1 MKKKTV
7 SFFLFGLLTL
17 LLVSISVTL
26 YVIDWNKYRD
36 TLASLATDRL
46 GVRVEL
52 AGDLSLGFLPRPT
65 VSARLVRLTPGQAG
79 FNDAIATAD
88 RIDMHLGLT
97 ALMTGSLEL
106 QSLAFDGL
114 TASLLETDEGWTI
127 EGWPT
132 GDGEAGAPTLLS
144 LDRFRIN
151 SGTINVRP
159 LAGET
164 VSLEGLDLSL
174 AGRLP
179 MGPLDWDGS
188 AVVAGRNVVVS
199 GRVAPTRSE
208 EATSLKATVSVE
220 DNTLEFSGRVKPDGA
235 VRGRFQASGRDIN
248 TPLDFLEAA
257 FGATAAPA
265 LPALAFDLDLQV
277 DRDSRGVSRLISRR
291 ASLGN
296 TRGTLDLTLADNA
309 EKLHVTGTAS
319 LGAVPLDTWL
329 ADLAGPA
336 AENSADDAP
345 AASPLTGSID
355 ISVEA
360 VELRGRQIQ
369 QVATSLRFSD
379 TGMQVSEFSALLPG
393 ASRFSYVGQDA
404 SGGTVQ
410 FQSGGLQEILGWA
423 GVETSS
429 AVPAGRLTTA
439 NLRGRLNLTE
449 TAWILSELTGAID
462 TSTLLA
468 EVSGSIQPFALGEI
482 IASVDTLNLDAYWPD
497 PEFQGGGEPVPALP
511 PVAFQL
517 DAEKLHWL
525 GQNFTGVR
533 FAGSV
538 GNDAIAVSDVQARHF
553 DGDIS
558 GSFAAQFSEDRALQD
573 LAVSLTYSDWRFPV
587 LESLAPDAGLLLS
600 NFTGNRPASG
610 GLEANGPASALQSRV
625 TLNSDAASFDFA
637 GAIDV
642 SAMRGRLQGS
652 LSLRNVADMTHRM
665 GIWKAADGHL
675 LPISSNLTI
684 DGARERFSYTA
695 TGDFAASQFSA
706 SGDYSSTGITLVA
719 SISAGPDQQTGL
731 DAVVQQ
737 AGLPV
742 DTSQP
747 RRARFSLVSGEENW
761 SLSDI
766 DIRNGNMAIAGN
778 LQRGAE
784 AISGGL
790 IVQEFD
796 MSTLAANNDNQGREM
811 NVPPGAVSLDLRNIR
826 WFGQRLT
833 APAAGLN
840 ADGETATFTLGD
852 GATLNENPISV
863 DLSFQERSGLVA
875 AKLDAA
881 SVDIARLAQAVGAS
895 GAFSGSAAAQLD
907 LTANLKAES
916 SLVSTLSGQGR
927 FEGGAGSLY
936 FMAVPELISTIQNG
950 DSAASFLGGIG
961 SLLRSGTTDFA
972 RIEGS
977 FQIDSGVALVDAIVA
992 EGDWGQL
999 ELDGQVNIPDD
1010 YINMSGELALARPQ
1024 DAPVLPVV
1032 YEGALSAPNVRW
1044 TSRALERFAIAGI
1057 ERRLRTRLFGE
1068 LEQAQGGEGAPPNPG
1083 AVVSELAA
1091 GLLARLKARQEEK
1104 RRAAEE
1110 GKNPNETDSQGTEG
1124 QRP

>member
-36 TLASLATDRL
+36 TLASLASDRL
-46 GVRVEL
+46 GVQVEL

-97 ALMTGSLEL
+97 ALMAGSLEL

-132 GDGEAGAPTLLS
+132 SDGDAGAPTLLS

-159 LAGET
+159 RSGDA

-188 AVVAGRNVVVS
+188 AVVAGQSVTVS
-199 GRVAPTRSE
+199 GRVAPTRTE
-208 EATSLKATVSVE
+208 EATLLKATVSVE
-220 DNTLEFSGRVKPDGA
+220 DSALDFSGRVKPDGA
-235 VRGRFQASGRDIN
+235 VRGRFQASGSDIN
-248 TPLDFLEAA
+248 TPLDFFEAA
-257 FGATAAPA
+257 FGAAAIPT
-265 LPALAFDLDLQV
+265 LPALAFDLDLQI

-296 TRGTLDLTLADNA
+296 TRGTLDLTLADSA

-319 LGAVPLDTWL
+319 LGAVPLDAWL
-329 ADLAGPA
+329 ADLVGPA
-336 AENSADDAP
+336 VENTTDDAP

-379 TGMQVSEFSALLPG
+379 SGMQVSEFSALLPG

-404 SGGTVQ
+404 RGGTVQ

-449 TAWILSELTGAID
+449 TTWILSELTGAID

-468 EVSGSIQPFALGEI
+468 EVSGSIQPFALSEV
-482 IASVDTLNLDAYWPD
+482 IASVDTLNLDAYWPTSEVQAD
-497 PEFQGGGEPVPALP
+497 GEPVPVLP
-511 PVAFQL
+511 SVTFQL

-525 GQNFTGVR
+525 EQNFTGVR

-538 GNDAIAVSDVQARHF
+538 RDNEVAVTDVRARHF
-553 DGDIS
+553 DGDVV
-558 GSFAAQFSEDRALQD
+558 GSLAAQLSEDRTLQD
-573 LAVSLTYSDWRFPV
+573 LAVSLAYSDWRFPV
-587 LESLAPDAGLLLS
+587 VESLAPEMGVLLS

-610 GLEANGPASALQSRV
+610 VLEANGPANALQSRI

-652 LSLRNVADMTHRM
+652 LSLGNVADMTARM
-665 GIWKAADGHL
+665 GLWKTADGRPM
-675 LPISSNLTI
+675 PIAGNVTI
-684 DGARERFSYTA
+684 DGSRDIFSYTA
-695 TGDFAASQFSA
+695 TGDFAGSQFSA
-706 SGDYSSTGITLVA
+706 SGAYSLTGTTLDA

-731 DAVVQQ
+731 DAVAQQ
-737 AGLPV
+737 AGFPV
-742 DTSQP
+742 DMSQP
-747 RRARFSLVSGEENW
+747 RRARFSLVSGEEGW

-766 DIRNGNMAIAGN
+766 DVRNGNMAIAGN
-778 LQRGAE
+778 LQRGTNTVD
-784 AISGGL
+784 GGL

-796 MSTLAANNDNQGREM
+796 MSRLATNNDSRGPELT
-811 NVPPGAVSLDLRNIR
+811 VPPGAVSLDLRNIH

-840 ADGETATFTLGD
+840 SDGGTATFTLGA
-852 GATLNENPISV
+852 GAALNENAISV
-863 DLSFQERSGLVA
+863 DLTYQVQTGLMA

-881 SVDIARLAQAVGAS
+881 SVDIARFAEAVGAS
-895 GAFSGSAAAQLD
+895 GAFSGSASTRLD
-907 LTANLKAES
+907 LTANLKSES
-916 SLVSTLSGQGR
+916 SPVSTLSGQGR

-992 EGDWGQL
+992 EGDWGRL
-999 ELDGQVNIPDD
+999 ELDGQVNIPGD
-1010 YINMSGELALARPQ
+1010 YINMSGDLALSRPQ

-1068 LEQAQGGEGAPPNPG
+1068 LEQAQRGDGAPPNPG

-1091 GLLARLKARQEEK
+1091 GFLARLKARQEQK

-1110 GKNPNETDSQGTEG
+1110 AENPNEADSQGTEG

>member
-17 LLVSISVTL
+17 LLVSISVIL

-36 TLASLATDRL
+36 TLASLASERL
-46 GVRVEL
+46 GVQVEL

-88 RIDMHLGLT
+88 RIDMHLGLA
-97 ALMTGSLEL
+97 ALMAGSLEL

-132 GDGEAGAPTLLS
+132 ANGEAGAPTLLS

-159 LAGET
+159 RSGET

-188 AVVAGRNVVVS
+188 AIVAGHNVVVS
-199 GRVAPTRSE
+199 GRVAPTRTE
-208 EATSLKATVSVE
+208 EATSLKTTVSVE
-220 DNTLEFSGRVKPDGA
+220 DSSLEFSGRIKPDGA
-235 VRGRFQASGRDIN
+235 VRGRFQANGGDIN
-248 TPLDFLEAA
+248 TPLDFFEAV
-257 FGATAAPA
+257 FGAAAAPS
-265 LPALAFDLDLQV
+265 LPVLAFDLDLQI

-291 ASLGN
+291 ASLGD
-296 TRGTLDLTLADNA
+296 TRGTLDLTLADSA
-309 EKLHVTGTAS
+309 EKPHVTGTAS
-319 LGAVPLDTWL
+319 LGAIPLDAWL
-329 ADLAGPA
+329 ADLTNNTVAGNSDEVPA
-336 AENSADDAP
+336 ES
-345 AASPLTGSID
+345 SVTGSID

-379 TGMQVSEFSALLPG
+379 SGMQVSEFSGLLPG
-393 ASRFSYVGQDA
+393 ASRLSYIAQDD
-404 SGGTVQ
+404 SGGSVQ

-449 TAWILSELTGAID
+449 TTWILSELTGAID

-468 EVSGSIQPFALGEI
+468 EVSGSIQPFALSGV

-497 PEFQGGGEPVPALP
+497 PELQGGGEPVPALP

-538 GNDAIAVSDVQARHF
+538 RADEVAVSDVRARHF
-553 DGDIS
+553 DGEIS
-558 GSFAAQFSEDRALQD
+558 GSFAAQFSEIRELQD
-573 LAVSLTYSDWRFPV
+573 LAVSLSYSDWRFPV
-587 LESLAPDAGLLLS
+587 LESLAPDAGVLLS

-610 GLEANGPASALQSRV
+610 GLEANGPASALQSRI

-652 LSLRNVADMTHRM
+652 LSLGNVADMATRM
-665 GIWKAADGHL
+665 GIWKATDDSL
-675 LPISSNLTI
+675 MPIAGNVTI
-684 DGARERFSYTA
+684 DGVRQEFSYTA
-695 TGDFAASQFSA
+695 TGDFAGSQFSA
-706 SGDYSSTGITLVA
+706 SGAYSPAGLTLDA

-731 DAVVQQ
+731 DFVAQQ
-737 AGLPV
+737 VGFPV
-742 DTSQP
+742 DRSQP
-747 RRARFSLVSGEENW
+747 RRARFSLTSGEVDW
-761 SLSDI
+761 SLTDI

-778 LQRGAE
+778 LQRGTNT
-784 AISGGL
+784 IGGGL
-790 IVQEFD
+790 VVQEFD
-796 MSTLAANNDNQGREM
+796 MSRLAANNNDQGRELM
-811 NVPPGAVSLDLRNIR
+811 VPPGAVSLDLRNIR

-840 ADGETATFTLGD
+840 ADGEVTTFNLGT

-863 DLSFQERSGLVA
+863 DLSYQERSGLMT

-881 SVDIARLAQAVGAS
+881 SIDIGRFAQAVGAS
-895 GAFSGSAAAQLD
+895 GAFSGSASTQLD
-907 LTANLKAES
+907 VAANLKSDS

-999 ELDGQVNIPDD
+999 ELDGQVNIPGD

-1068 LEQAQGGEGAPPNPG
+1068 LEQAQSGDSAPPNPG

-1104 RRAAEE
+1104 RRAAEAA
-1110 GKNPNETDSQGTEG
+1110 KNPNEADSQGTEG